1 MSDVAVPGA
10 ASSPRSAGQ
19 GAATVSGR
27 AVRRTPRSA
36 SAPDRAMRCVL
47 GIRNCPAVDE
57 SETHRIFGT
66 SIFLSALRCLL
77 SYIVFPIVLPV
88 AGLASSVGPYVG
100 IPVGVAAL
108 VFDILG
114 VRRFWLADHRQRW
127 AFTFLYLAVASM
139 VTVLLVIDIVHLA
152 HG

>member
-1 MSDVAVPGA
+1 
-10 ASSPRSAGQ
+10 
-19 GAATVSGR
+19 
-27 AVRRTPRSA
+27 
-36 SAPDRAMRCVL
+36 MRCVL
-47 GIRNCPAVDE
+47 GIGDCPTVDE

-77 SYIVFPIVLPV
+77 SYVVFPIVLPV
-88 AGLASSVGPYVG
+88 AGIASSVGPYVG

-127 AFTFLYLAVASM
+127 AFTAIDLAVASL
-139 VTVLLVIDIVHLA
+139 VTVLLVIDIAHLIR
-152 HG
+152 G